1 MYDMLL
7 KNGTIVDGN
16 GGAPYIADVAI
27 ADGKI
32 AAIGSNLGDARET
45 VDVIGK
51 LVTPGFIDPHT
62 HYDGQVTWDR
72 DILPSSQHGVT
83 TAIIGSCGI
92 GFAPVRKG
100 SEDWLIKITEGVED
114 IPGSALS
121 VGIPWNWETFPE
133 YLDAIEARSYKLD
146 IAAHVPHSALRA
158 YVMGQ
163 RAEHDEPATAA
174 DIAEMQRLTAEGIKA
189 GAVGFATSR
198 VTLHRGS
205 DGSIIPGTTAAESEL
220 LSITEAMAGAGG
232 GVLQIIPSGI
242 SGGAE
247 GEEGVQMM
255 AGIAH
260 LRDKHTLPAEIEMM
274 RRIHGKTGQPVTFTI
289 AESLSLG
296 DAAYD
301 RARAIVADAHEA
313 GERVHP
319 QYSPRPV
326 GGLITLDTYH
336 PFTNRPTYMAMA
348 ELPKAERAA
357 RLADPAVKAAVLS
370 EADII
375 PVEDDP
381 FKHIFATLQANMPAI
396 YDLSSRDYEPDK
408 SRSMTAIGAAE
419 GRDALEVCYDALIV
433 DGGEGVL
440 IWFATGYADGDLR
453 RKEQCIAD
461 PGYIMG
467 LGDGGAHVQFICDA
481 SFPTFLLTHWGRDRT
496 KGRTF
501 PVGQLVRKLTAD
513 VADLY
518 GFTDRGRLAV
528 GLRADVNV
536 IDFAQLSV
544 GSPKLIQDL
553 PADAKR
559 FMQDSTG
566 YTLTLVGGIATRRDD
581 CPTAEYPGKLVR
593 RGPRADVARGEVRQ
607 TELAG

>member
-7 KNGTIVDGN
+7 KNGTIIDGN
-16 GGAPYIADVAI
+16 GGAPYVADLAI

-32 AAIGSNLGDARET
+32 AAIGSNLGEAREM
-45 VDVIGK
+45 VDVTGK

-121 VGIPWNWETFPE
+121 VGIPWKWETFPE
-133 YLDAIEARSYKLD
+133 YLDFIESRSYKLD
-146 IAAHVPHSALRA
+146 LAAHVPHSALRA
-158 YVMGQ
+158 YVMGA
-163 RAEHDEPATAA
+163 RAEHDEPATEAEL
-174 DIAEMQRLTAEGIKA
+174 AEMSRLTAEGIKA

-220 LSITEAMAGAGG
+220 LAVTQAMAEAGG
-232 GVLQIIPSGI
+232 GVLQIIPSGV

-247 GEEGVQMM
+247 GDEGVQMM

-260 LRDKHTLPAEIEMM
+260 LRDKHSLPAEIEMM
-274 RRIHGKTGQPVTFTI
+274 RRINAATGQPVTFTI
-289 AESLSLG
+289 AESPSLG
-296 DAAYD
+296 DANYD
-301 RARAIVADAHEA
+301 KARGLVAEAHKA
-313 GERVHP
+313 GQRIHP
-319 QYSPRPV
+319 QFSPRPV
-326 GGLITLDTYH
+326 GGLISLDTYH
-336 PFTNRPTYMAMA
+336 PFTNRPSYMAIA
-348 ELPKAERAA
+348 DLPKSERAA
-357 RLADPAVKAAVLS
+357 RMADPAVKAAILS
-370 EADII
+370 EADVV
-375 PVEDDP
+375 PEADDP
-381 FKHIFATLQANMPAI
+381 FKHIFATLQANMAAI
-396 YDLSSRDYEPDK
+396 YDLSGLDYEPDK

-419 GRDALEVCYDALIV
+419 GRDPLEVCYYTLIAHNG
-433 DGGEGVL
+433 DGVL
-440 IWFATGYADGDLR
+440 IWFSTGYVDGDLR
-453 RKEQCIAD
+453 RKQECLEN

-481 SFPTFLLTHWGRDRT
+481 SFPTFLLAHWGRDRT
-496 KGRTF
+496 KGRKF
-501 PVGQLVRKLTAD
+501 PVEQLVRKLTAD

-528 GLRADVNV
+528 GLRADINV
-536 IDFAQLSV
+536 LDFARLSV
-544 GSPKLIQDL
+544 GAPKLIQDL
-553 PADAKR
+553 PADARR

-566 YTLTLVGGIATRRDD
+566 YALTLVGGVATRRDD
-581 CPTAEYPGKLVR
+581 SPTAEYPGTLVR
-593 RGPRADVARGEVRQ
+593 RGPRADVAHGTVRQ
-607 TELAG
+607 AELTG